1 MLKKICGLMV
11 VLAVITFA
19 DALHAEN
26 NEQKQTDTENPVS
39 ARSQR
44 PVLELR
50 SIAQPPLIDGRLDEP
65 AWRDAPAITNFTQVL
80 PVEGTPPTERTE
92 VRFLYTRDALYIAVR
107 CFDSEPGRIIAK
119 QMQHDGTLKSDD
131 MVTIAFD
138 TFHRQRDGYFFSVNP
153 AGVRVEGLIEDFETQ
168 SLLWDAIWRVR
179 ARVDELGWTAEV
191 EIPFKSLSFDSS
203 SDTWG
208 CNIERVIR
216 RKQETIRWAGLSR
229 AKTVT
234 QLSDFGELRGLTN
247 LRQGLGLELKPFVSA
262 EYLDDATADKRE
274 WDLNSGGDI
283 LYRITP
289 SLTAQATFN
298 TDFAEAEVDKRQVN
312 LTRFPLFFP
321 EKRDFFL
328 QDASLFSFG
337 GLSKSFLP
345 YYSRRIGMGNDGQP
359 VDILA
364 GGRMTGRVGGTRIA
378 LLNVLQDDHG
388 GISQKNL
395 AVARVSQQVLEE
407 SNVGLIVT
415 SGDPLHDGDTTL
427 IGADFNYLNSRLPD
441 ERQLVGNAFL
451 MGSFSDRMDGNDL
464 SFGGDIDYP
473 NEPLDVHLFFRQIGE
488 KFDPAM
494 GFVGRRGIRDY
505 EGSARYIWRPNGSLI
520 RTVRL
525 SGRPFFT
532 TDLDDRLVAEDH
544 NVPVLMLTTPAGDS
558 LTLMYTWYRDV
569 VDETFEMW
577 PGVDIPPGDYGY
589 GQFKPSLTT
598 SEARPVSAKFKY
610 RVGDFYD
617 GDIASYYGS
626 LDWRPSRHL
635 TTGVAYELRD
645 IDLSQGH
652 FYVRVASAKLD
663 IAFTPDL
670 SWNTIAQ
677 YDNRS
682 SQLGFNSRFR
692 WTFRPGNDVFLVFN
706 QGYDYDNWRFDR
718 LHSEVTMKVGATMR
732 F

>member
-1 MLKKICGLMV
+1 MVGLT
-11 VLAVITFA
+11 VITLA
-19 DALHAEN
+19 GALHAEN
-26 NEQKQTDTENPVS
+26 DDQQRTEPENPVS
-39 ARSQR
+39 EQSQR
-44 PVLELR
+44 PALELR
-50 SIAQPPLIDGRLDEP
+50 STVQPPVIDGRFDEP
-65 AWRDAPAITNFTQVL
+65 AWRDAPVITNFTQVL
-80 PVEGTPPTERTE
+80 PVEGAPPTERTE
-92 VRFLYTRDALYIAVR
+92 VRFLYTRDALYVAIR
-107 CFDSEPGRIIAK
+107 CFDSEPGRVIAK
-119 QMQHDGTLKSDD
+119 QMQHDGLLTSDD

-153 AGVRVEGLIEDFETQ
+153 VGVRVEGLIEDFETQ
-168 SLLWDAIWRVR
+168 NLLWDAIWRVR

-191 EIPFKSLSFDSS
+191 EIPFKSLSFDSR

-216 RKQETIRWAGLSR
+216 RKQETVRWAGLSR

-234 QLSDFGELRGLTN
+234 QLSDFGELRGLTD
-247 LRQGLGLELKPFVSA
+247 LHQGLGFELKPFISVK
-262 EYLDDATADKRE
+262 YRDDVTLGKRE
-274 WDLNSGGDI
+274 WDFNPGGDI

-289 SLTAQATFN
+289 SLTAQSTFN

-337 GLSKSFLP
+337 GLDKSFLP
-345 YYSRRIGMGNDGQP
+345 YYSRRIGLGDDGQP

-364 GGRMTGRVGGTRIA
+364 GGRLTGRVGGTRVA
-378 LLNVLQDDHG
+378 LLNVLQDDHA

-407 SNVGLIVT
+407 SNMGLIVT
-415 SGDPLHDGDTTL
+415 SGDPLHNGDTTL

-441 ERQLVGNAFL
+441 DRQLVGNAFL

-488 KFDPAM
+488 KFDPAL

-505 EGSARYIWRPNGSLI
+505 KGSARYIWRPNTSLL
-520 RTVRL
+520 RSVSL
-525 SGRPFFT
+525 SARPFST

-544 NVPVLMLTTPAGDS
+544 DVPILTFTTPPGDA

-589 GQFKPSLTT
+589 GQFKPSLMT
-598 SEARPVSAKFKY
+598 SKARPVSAQIRY
-610 RVGDFYD
+610 RVGDFY
-617 GDIASYYGS
+617 GGNIASYTGA
-626 LDWRPSRHL
+626 LEWRPSRHL
-635 TTGVAYELRD
+635 TTGVTYELRD
-645 IDLSQGH
+645 IDLPQGR
-652 FYVRVASAKLD
+652 FDVRVASAKLD
-663 IAFTPDL
+663 VAFSPDL

-682 SQLGFNSRFR
+682 GQLGFNSRLR

-706 QGYDYDNWRFDR
+706 QGYDYDNWRFER
-718 LHSEVTMKVGATMR
+718 LHSEVSLKVGGTVW